1 MPDYE
6 SKYTSVTSA
15 LGMLKPGNKI
25 FFSSG
30 PAVPALFASS
40 LTVSDAI
47 NLQDLELIQLI
58 TLNEYIKFD
67 SEHEYK
73 YRLKTFSTGESIKKK
88 IQSGEIDFIPA
99 NLIEIPYIFSRKAQ
113 RIDVAVITTS
123 PPDARG
129 FMSLGVAADVA
140 KIVIKHAKLVIA
152 EVNSGMPVTY
162 GDTFIHT
169 DQVDCMIKSDLPLPE
184 RERKPFD
191 EPLGRIGFHISHL
204 IEDGSTVVL
213 HAGRIFDAIA
223 YYLKSKKELGI
234 FTNVI
239 SDWVIDLIESG
250 AVSLE
255 RNRYK
260 GGQVTAS
267 YCYGTRELY
276 RYVSGNPVFEF
287 YPIAILANPMNIR
300 RVNNLV
306 SIMNVKRI
314 DVTGELAIFH
324 SGDNLLSGYESK
336 LNFSVGAAFAKNGK
350 AIIALNSIDRDGR
363 SNIVISHEDEA
374 DMARGT
380 LGVTRHV
387 VTEYGVANLFG
398 KSIRERVIAMIDIAH
413 PDHREAL
420 LEQAKKQGYVYKD
433 QIYHKEFSVNYPEE
447 LEIVKSFGPELD
459 IKFRPIKPS
468 DEDMMRELFYQFS
481 DEAKYFRYFSR
492 VNTMPHKNMQKYVSV
507 DYDKTLSIVGVLEY
521 GMTQKIIAEARFAWF
536 EHDGTYELAFIVSE
550 EYQGKGIA
558 SFLLEHLIQI
568 AESRGVEIMTANVL
582 YENSKMIKVFKRN
595 PRKHTISVED
605 GVIVFRYNL
614 KDDLNI
620 V

>member
-1 MPDYE
+1 MPDFE
-6 SKYTSVTSA
+6 NKYTSVTSA
-15 LGMLKPGNKI
+15 LGMIRPGSKI
-25 FFSSG
+25 FLSSG

-40 LTVSDAI
+40 LTSSDEL
-47 NLQDLELIQLI
+47 NLRDLELIQLI
-58 TLNEYIKFD
+58 TLDEYIRFD
-67 SEHEYK
+67 SEHDYK
-73 YRLKTFSTGESIKKK
+73 YRLKTFSTGESIIKK

-99 NLIEIPYIFSRKAQ
+99 NLMEIPYIFSRKAQ
-113 RIDVAVITTS
+113 RTDVAVVTTS
-123 PPDARG
+123 PPDSRG
-129 FMSLGVAADVA
+129 FMSLGIAADVA
-140 KIVIKHAKLVIA
+140 KIVIKNARLVIA
-152 EVNSGMPVTY
+152 EVNPAMPVTY
-162 GDTFIHT
+162 GDTFIHV
-169 DQVDCMIKSDLPLPE
+169 DQVDCMIRSDLPMPE

-191 EPLGRIGFHISHL
+191 EPLSRIGFHISNL
-204 IEDGSTVVL
+204 IDDGSTVAL
-213 HAGRIFDAIA
+213 HVGRIFDAIA
-223 YYLKSKKELGI
+223 YHIRSKRNLGI

-250 AVSLE
+250 AVSVE

-276 RYVSGNPVFEF
+276 SYVSGNPVFEF

-300 RVNNLV
+300 RVEHLV

-324 SGDNLLSGYESK
+324 SGDNLLTGYESK
-336 LNFSVGAAFAKNGK
+336 LNFSVGAAFAKNGR

-363 SNIVISHEDEA
+363 SNIVITHEDEA

-398 KSIRERVIAMIDIAH
+398 KSIRERVISMIDIAH
-413 PDHREAL
+413 PEHREAL
-420 LEQAKKQGYVYKD
+420 LEKAKRLGYVYRD
-433 QIYHKEFSVNYPEE
+433 QIYLGEFSCNYPAD
-447 LEIVKSFGPELD
+447 LEIVKSFGADLD

-481 DEAKYFRYFSR
+481 DEAKYLRYFSR
-492 VNTMPHKNMQKYVSV
+492 VNTMPHKNMQKYVNI

-521 GMTQKIIAEARFAWF
+521 GMTQKIIAEARYAWL
-536 EHDGTYELAFIVSE
+536 ENGGTCELAFIVNE
-550 EYQGKGIA
+550 DYQGRGIA

-568 AESRGVEIMTANVL
+568 AESRGIETLTANVL

-595 PRKHTISVED
+595 SRKHIVSAGD

-614 KDDLNI
+614 GEKSKNS
-620 V
+620 

>member
-1 MPDYE
+1 MSGFE
-6 SKYTSVTSA
+6 EKYTSVSSA
-15 LGMLKPGNKI
+15 LGMIKPGNKI

-40 LTVSDAI
+40 LTLSDEP

-58 TLNEYIKFD
+58 TLSEYIKFD
-67 SEHEYK
+67 SAHEYK
-73 YRLKTFSTGESIKKK
+73 YRLKTFSTGESIIRK
-88 IQSGEIDFIPA
+88 IQSGEVDFIPA
-99 NLIEIPYIFSRKAQ
+99 NLMEIPYIFSRKAQ
-113 RIDVAVITTS
+113 RTDVAVITAS
-123 PPDARG
+123 PPDSRG
-129 FMSLGVAADVA
+129 FMSLGIAADVA
-140 KIVIKHAKLVIA
+140 KIVIKNARLVIA
-152 EVNSGMPVTY
+152 EVNPAMPVTY
-162 GDTFIHT
+162 GDTFIHV
-169 DQVDCMIKSDLPLPE
+169 DQVDCMIRSDLPLPE

-191 EPLGRIGFHISHL
+191 EQLNRIGFHISNL
-204 IEDGSTVVL
+204 IDDGSTVVL
-213 HAGRIFDAIA
+213 HVGRIFDAIA
-223 YYLKSKKELGI
+223 YNLRSKRELGI

-250 AVSLE
+250 AVSVE
-255 RNRYK
+255 RNRFK
-260 GGQVTAS
+260 GGQVTSS

-314 DVTGELAIFH
+314 DVTGELALFH

-336 LNFSVGAAFAKNGK
+336 LNFSVGAAFAKNGRS
-350 AIIALNSIDRDGR
+350 IIALNSVDRDGR
-363 SNIVISHEDEA
+363 SNIVVTHEDEA

-420 LEQAKKQGYVYKD
+420 LEKAKGSGYVYRD
-433 QIYHKEFSVNYPEE
+433 QIYLKEYSVNYPVE
-447 LEIVKSFGPELD
+447 LEMVKSFGPDLD
-459 IKFRPIKPS
+459 VKFRPIKPS

-481 DEAKYFRYFSR
+481 EEAKYLRYFSR
-492 VNTMPHKNMQKYVSV
+492 VSTMPHRNMQKYVNI
-507 DYDKTLSIVGVLEY
+507 DYDKTLSIVGVVEY
-521 GMTQKIIAEARFAWF
+521 GMTQKIIAEARYAYF
-536 EHDGTYELAFIVSE
+536 EHDNTYELAFIVNE
-550 EYQGKGIA
+550 DYQGRGIS
-558 SFLLEHLIQI
+558 SFLLEYLIKT
-568 AESRGVEIMTANVL
+568 AESRGVSTLTANVL

-595 PRKHTISVED
+595 ARKHTVTVED

-614 KDDLNI
+614 EDDFKKG
-620 V
+620 